1 MNNENRWQAVIT
13 RNPALTSAFVF
24 AVESTGIY
32 CLPGCASRTPKRENV
47 RFFATPGEA
56 EKAGFRACKRCH
68 PAGGGA
74 TEMVERLC
82 ALLSESETL
91 PNLATLAAAV
101 GLSPGHVQRVFKAK
115 IGLSPKQ
122 YALAH
127 RKQRLRAGLSGA
139 SSVTAAIYDAGYE
152 TPSRAYE
159 DAADFGVSLSSLT
172 KGASGE
178 VIRWAMTDSSLGRVG
193 VAATQRGL
201 CMIEFAD
208 EPAEFV
214 ALLHQRFPKAR
225 IDPGADQFG
234 GHVAAVVALID
245 DPRRPSSLPLDL
257 YGTAFQE
264 RVWRALTLIPPG
276 ETVSYTQL
284 AERLG
289 QPRAARAV
297 ARACA
302 TNVIAVAVPCHRVI
316 RGSGDLAGY
325 KWGLERKRA
334 LLMREKP

>member
-1 MNNENRWQAVIT
+1 MDDDRRWQAVLE
-13 RNPALTSAFVF
+13 REGNPPSSFVF

-32 CLPGCASRTPKRENV
+32 CLPGCASRTPKRDNV
-47 RFFATPGEA
+47 RFYATPAEA

-68 PAGGGA
+68 PAGGGTA
-74 TEMVERLC
+74 EIVRRLC
-82 ALLSESETL
+82 ALLTESET
-91 PNLATLAAAV
+91 PPDLATLSAAV
-101 GLSPGHVQRVFKAK
+101 GLSPGHVQRVFKAEV
-115 IGLSPKQ
+115 GLSPKQ

-127 RKQRLRAGLSGA
+127 RKQRLRAGLSA
-139 SSVTAAIYDAGYE
+139 AVSVTAAIYDAGYE

-159 DAADFGVSLSSLT
+159 DAAGLGVSLSNLT
-172 KGASGE
+172 KGAVGE
-178 VIRWAMTDSSLGRVG
+178 VIHWAMADSSLGRVG

-201 CMIEFAD
+201 CMIEFA
-208 EPAEFV
+208 EEATEFV
-214 ALLHQRFPKAR
+214 GLLRERFPQATLG
-225 IDPGADQFG
+225 PGNSDFG
-234 GHVAAVVALID
+234 DHVAAVVALID
-245 DPRRPSSLPLDL
+245 DPRRPSRLPLDL

-276 ETVSYTQL
+276 ETVSYSQL

-325 KWGLERKRA
+325 KWGLQRKRA
-334 LLMREKP
+334 LLMREKA